1 MKEIE
6 IGSLVYRKSYEKDV
20 LFRVDDIKDCEGKKI
35 IILKGVDVRL
45 IADAQEDDLDIL
57 EDNNDEQKNEELEEK
72 ETDND
77 FQSTP

>member
-20 LFRVDDIKDCEGKKI
+20 LFRVCDIKDCEGRKI
-35 IILKGVDVRL
+35 IILKGVEVRL

-57 EDNNDEQKNEELEEK
+57 EENDEEQKSEELDEQ
-72 ETDND
+72 ETP
-77 FQSTP
+77 FSRHPL